1 MIPLKTFAAIAAA
14 LALAYLAGIAAALY
28 AIPRLQADE

>member
-1 MIPLKTFAAIAAA
+1 MIPLKTIAAFAAA

-28 AIPRLQADE
+28 AIPRLRVDE